1 MHCEGVV
8 HRDLKA
14 ENLLIDEDGR
24 VKVCDFGW
32 ILGGH
37 MNSMG
42 NKVTMWMRIVKN
54 SKRRK

>member
-1 MHCEGVV
+1 MHSKGVV

-32 ILGGH
+32 AYELNGKQGD
-37 MNSMG
+37 NVDEDCQ
-42 NKVTMWMRIVKN
+42 K
-54 SKRRK
+54 